1 MISQKELKLFRIE
14 FRQFLKVNCTN
25 ISSDPFLDKTHGM
38 ACFYD
43 NMKKSTVLY
52 FHAQSF
58 LCIIKMLT
66 CILTRR

>member
-25 ISSDPFLDKTHGM
+25 ISSDPFLDKTDGT

-43 NMKKSTVLY
+43 NMKKKYCTILS
-52 FHAQSF
+52 
-58 LCIIKMLT
+58 CI
-66 CILTRR
+66 

>member
-43 NMKKSTVLY
+43 NMKKKYCT
-52 FHAQSF
+52 
-58 LCIIKMLT
+58 
-66 CILTRR
+66 ILSCTKFSMYYQDVDMHTN